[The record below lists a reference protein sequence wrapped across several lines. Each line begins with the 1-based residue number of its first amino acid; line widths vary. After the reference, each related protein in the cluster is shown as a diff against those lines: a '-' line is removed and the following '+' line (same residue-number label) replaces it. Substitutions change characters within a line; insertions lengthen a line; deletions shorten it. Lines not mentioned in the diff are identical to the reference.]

1 MDVTVNFKT
10 VSVGDDASV
19 RDLLAELNVG
29 DKGIAVAV
37 NNEIVKKD
45 EWNGFRLKE
54 NDKIVII
61 RAACGG

>member
-1 MDVTVNFKT
+1 MFAF
-10 VSVGDDASV
+10 G
-19 RDLLAELNVG
+19 DLLAELNVD

>member
-1 MDVTVNFKT
+1 MDVTVNSKT

-45 EWNGFRLKE
+45 EWYGFRLKE

>member
-1 MDVTVNFKT
+1 MDVTVNSKT

-19 RDLLAELNVG
+19 SDLLAELNVG

>member
-1 MDVTVNFKT
+1 MDVTVNSKT

-19 RDLLAELNVG
+19 CDLLAELNVD

-45 EWNGFRLKE
+45 EWDGFRLKE
-54 NDKIVII
+54 NDKIVVI